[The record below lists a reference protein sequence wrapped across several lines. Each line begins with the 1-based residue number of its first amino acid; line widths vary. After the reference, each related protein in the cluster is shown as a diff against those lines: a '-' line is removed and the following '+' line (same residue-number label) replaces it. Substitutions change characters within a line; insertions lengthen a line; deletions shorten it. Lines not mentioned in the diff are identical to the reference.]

1 VSGELHISAN
11 PVILRLVR
19 ALQTLSQQVPT
30 AEFAVIGGL
39 AVMVRLQG
47 AHRVT
52 DDLDT
57 VAAQHGDDPTR
68 VEIVTGAEGAI
79 EGTKV
84 DCIAVGDV
92 PAVELNSEELPDD
105 ELDRAFVLS
114 HRWALDTAEKQLLSA
129 DDLELSA
136 TIGCRFAI
144 PAALVA
150 MKLQSSPRRKGG
162 RSHKAGGDLFDI
174 FRLISH
180 PELTRAIATSLH
192 TAPHDL
198 GGWSAA
204 SVAGLFVDQSDRSAA
219 AIARSGVAGARSPA
233 AGELQR
239 AGELLIR
246 WYEDSHVL
254 PDVVD

>member
-1 VSGELHISAN
+1 VDFRLLLRSSWPWTWLGIRRGAGRYSKVGHRKAIDVSGELHISAN
-11 PVILRLVR
+11 PVILRLIR
-19 ALQTLSQQVPT
+19 ALQALAQQVPI

-57 VAAQHGDDPTR
+57 VATQHGDDPTR

-92 PAVELNSEELPDD
+92 PAAELHSADLPEE

-114 HRWALDTAEKQLLSA
+114 HRWALDTAEVQLLSA
-129 DDLELSA
+129 DDLGLSA
-136 TIGCRFAI
+136 TIGCRFASA
-144 PAALVA
+144 AALVA
-150 MKLQSSPRRKGG
+150 MKLQSSPRRKGA
-162 RSHKAGGDLFDI
+162 RSHKAGGDVFDI

-180 PELTRAIATSLH
+180 PRSWTNPTEVPRRLLDRA
-192 TAPHDL
+192 
-198 GGWSAA
+198 
-204 SVAGLFVDQSDRSAA
+204 
-219 AIARSGVAGARSPA
+219 
-233 AGELQR
+233 
-239 AGELLIR
+239 
-246 WYEDSHVL
+246 
-254 PDVVD
+254 